1 MPFYTMPDGEKLF
14 VREIGQGEPVIVL
27 SGLGMHSWQWLPFL
41 LPNIK
46 QYKFYIPD
54 WRGFGGSRACKIPQD
69 IAAIPNHWRD
79 LDCLIEQLGLDNFI
93 LLGYSMGASTAMHGM
108 QYGNLQ
114 NKLKAYLHIDQTPKI
129 PSDLNWEFGLFGKKY
144 FKVKRL
150 LKDFSEFLQQYSNYR
165 FVDELPIEPR
175 TELIQIWLNFIKI
188 QGSNKLSPIMFNLA
202 LKHPLLQKH
211 LLPIR
216 RMDYLKW
223 YIDNYLNHN
232 EDYRAT
238 ISTLACPTTFFI
250 GELSKLYPIEGQ
262 LRVSDSLVNSQNII
276 FKKSGHTPLITEPVK
291 FSREIS
297 TFLKNVG

>member
-1 MPFYTMPDGEKLF
+1 MPYYTMPDGENLF
-14 VREIGQGEPVIVL
+14 VREIGQGEPVMVL

-54 WRGFGGSRACKIPQD
+54 WRGFGGSRTCKVPQD

-79 LDCLIEQLGLDNFI
+79 LDCLIQQLNLDNFI
-93 LLGYSMGASTAMHGM
+93 LMGYSMGASTAMHGM

-114 NKLKAYLHIDQTPKI
+114 SKLKAYLHIDQTPKI

-144 FKVKRL
+144 FKIKRL
-150 LKDFSEFLQQYSNYR
+150 LKDFSEFLHQYSHYR

-175 TELIQIWLNFIKI
+175 TELIQIWMNFIKI

-202 LKHPLLQKH
+202 LKHPTLQRH

-216 RMDYLKW
+216 RMDYLTW

-232 EDYRAT
+232 EDYRAS
-238 ISTLACPTTFFI
+238 ISTLACPTTFFM
-250 GELSKLYPIEGQ
+250 GQQSTLYPIEGQ
-262 LRVSDSLVNSQNII
+262 LRVSNTLSNSQNII

-297 TFLKNVG
+297 AFLKKVS